1 MRLKAA
7 FTLVELLV
15 VIAVIG
21 VLLALLLPAVQEA
34 REAARRTTCAN
45 NLKQIGLALQN
56 HHATHDRLP
65 PGRGAPL
72 PAIFSAH
79 AYLMPYL
86 EEGSVFQAIDFKS
99 APTTF
104 SVGPTTVYDG
114 TVNLPA
120 AESVASSLVCPSD
133 PVRGRVPGLTFGGTS
148 YVASAGSGTVAYG
161 SLTNADGVFFLGSK
175 IRWADVTDGTSHT
188 AAFSERL
195 LGNGQAAAASPPSP
209 ISLYMLELSG
219 GSDTSDAACASLSSG
234 SWYAERGAKWI
245 TGNYGNT
252 LYNHYYTP
260 NAEQW
265 DCMNMQQQKARTA
278 ARSNHRGVVGLL
290 LCDGSARFVANEVS
304 PTVWLALGTRAG
316 GEAARAN

>member
-1 MRLKAA
+1 MRLRSA

-21 VLLALLLPAVQEA
+21 VLLALLLPAVQES
-34 REAARRTTCAN
+34 REAARRTGCAN

-56 HHATHDRLP
+56 HHSTHNRLP
-65 PGRGAPL
+65 PGRGAPI

-86 EEGSVFQAIDFKS
+86 EEASVFQAIDFKS

-104 SVGPTTVYDG
+104 SIGPTTVYDG
-114 TVNLPA
+114 TANLLA
-120 AESVASSLVCPSD
+120 AESVAASLVCPSD
-133 PVRGRVPGLTFGGTS
+133 PIGGRVPGVTFGGTS
-148 YVASAGSGTVAYG
+148 YAASAGSGTVAYG

-175 IRWADVTDGTSHT
+175 TRLADVQDGTSHT

-195 LGNGQAAAASPPSP
+195 LGNGQPATSSPPWP
-209 ISLYMLELSG
+209 TRLYMLELPG
-219 GSDTSDAACASLSSG
+219 AADTSDAACASVSSG

-252 LYNHYYTP
+252 LYNHFYLP
-260 NAEQW
+260 NTEPW

-278 ARSNHRGVVGLL
+278 ARSNHRGVVGVL
-290 LCDGSARFVANEVS
+290 LCDGSARFVADEVS
-304 PTVWLALGTRAG
+304 PRVWLALATRAG
-316 GEAARAN
+316 GEAARAE